1 MAIVQLS
8 IVPIGTGTPSISK
21 YVARAYKLLEDEKDV
36 AYRLTP
42 MGTIIE
48 GDLDRVLSIVRRMHE
63 SGFGEGVQRVLTT
76 VIIDDRRDK
85 TATMESKVNSVQ
97 QKLKG

>member
-8 IVPIGTGTPSISK
+8 IVPVGTRTSSISK
-21 YVARAYKLLEDEKDV
+21 YVARAFKFLENQKNV
-36 AYRLTP
+36 VYRLTP

-48 GDLDRVLSIVRRMHE
+48 GDLDRVLSIVRLMHE
-63 SGFGEGVQRVLTT
+63 SGFDEEVQRVLTT

-85 TATMESKVNSVQ
+85 TATMESKVSSVQ
-97 QKLKG
+97 SKLRE